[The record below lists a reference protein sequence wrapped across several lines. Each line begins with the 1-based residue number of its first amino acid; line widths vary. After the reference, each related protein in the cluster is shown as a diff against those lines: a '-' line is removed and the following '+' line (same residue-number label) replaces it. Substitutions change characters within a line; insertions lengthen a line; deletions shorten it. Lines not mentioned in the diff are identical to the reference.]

1 MRIISGLGVAFP
13 GDDNAVALQEES
25 CRASSVFTSSSS
37 RIVAQRNTVPDRYV
51 AMFYSLVM
59 LT

>member
-1 MRIISGLGVAFP
+1 MQIISGLGVAFP
-13 GDDNAVALQEES
+13 GDDNAVALQEEL
-25 CRASSVFTSSSS
+25 CRASSAFTSSSS
-37 RIVAQRNTVPDRYV
+37 RLASQRNTVPDSYV